1 MSTNLS
7 FIPDLRISQS
17 YGERSNFNQRDDIP
31 SQVPDILSVD
41 LENFPKIE
49 KSPNKFK
56 KRDEISKKISNIKKI
71 EDLGPS

>member
-1 MSTNLS
+1 M
-7 FIPDLRISQS
+7 
-17 YGERSNFNQRDDIP
+17 
-31 SQVPDILSVD
+31 PDILSVD